1 MDGQGGPVIFSAD
14 HYRLPGT
21 GRGRRQAA
29 SRPARRSRPGRA
41 AALLVSA
48 AVTAAFMTAC
58 SNSAPA
64 AQSAPAQSPTVAA
77 PASSPD
83 SPAPSASPSATP
95 DPTPA
100 PPRPAYCRRGGAKLW
115 ANLASCGWPA
125 SANTGPDL
133 SQCPGHRLVA
143 NAGSLTRTI
152 RVTAANTVISCE
164 DIQGMLD
171 IEAPHVTVR
180 DSVIESN
187 SGKLGEAA
195 NGTAD
200 IKVEDGASAIID
212 HVRVNGDEGVH
223 ACIWHQGTS
232 LVVNAVNCYG
242 SNDGIF
248 SWADHGYS
256 PTTGDHFVITNSYFH
271 DFTDKT
277 SNGHSDGYQTEGASD
292 GLIKHNTYQMTAS
305 ADSAIALWDSLR
317 DSRNI
322 DVRDNLITGGG
333 FAIYAEDYYPGD
345 GGPGDPGA
353 VGGYS
358 VSEIRFI
365 NNVFSTYAA
374 GCVGSFGVWFERP
387 GWSPYDGG
395 PTDGWHRH
403 GNRVLETGQNLDQG
417 NPSGTGL
424 SCG

>member
-1 MDGQGGPVIFSAD
+1 MISTQ
-14 HYRLPGT
+14 
-21 GRGRRQAA
+21 RRH
-29 SRPARRSRPGRA
+29 SVGLDFRRI
-41 AALLVSA
+41 SA
-48 AVTAAFMTAC
+48 AHQFEEMPGQRFDV
-58 SNSAPA
+58 N
-64 AQSAPAQSPTVAA
+64 
-77 PASSPD
+77 
-83 SPAPSASPSATP
+83 
-95 DPTPA
+95 
-100 PPRPAYCRRGGAKLW
+100 
-115 ANLASCGWPA
+115 
-125 SANTGPDL
+125 DL
-133 SQCPGHRLVA
+133 SRRIKDRDP
-143 NAGSLTRTI
+143 
-152 RVTAANTVISCE
+152 VTAANTVISCE
-164 DIQGMLD
+164 SIQGMLD
-171 IEAPHVTVR
+171 IEAQNVTVK

-212 HVRVNGDEGVH
+212 HVKINGDQGVH
-223 ACIWHQGTS
+223 ACI
-232 LVVNAVNCYG
+232 C
-242 SNDGIF
+242 
-248 SWADHGYS
+248 SWADYGYS
-256 PTTGDHFVITNSYFH
+256 STTGNHFVITNSYFH

-322 DVRDNLITGGG
+322 EVRGNLITGGG

-345 GGPGDPGA
+345 GGPGDPPA

-358 VSEIRFI
+358 VSDIRFT

-403 GNRVLETGQNLDQG
+403 GNRVLETGQNLDDG
-417 NPSGTGL
+417 NPSGPGL

>member
-1 MDGQGGPVIFSAD
+1 M
-14 HYRLPGT
+14 
-21 GRGRRQAA
+21 
-29 SRPARRSRPGRA
+29 
-41 AALLVSA
+41 ALLIPA
-48 AVTAAFMTAC
+48 LGAVALVTGC
-58 SNSAPA
+58 SNPAPA
-64 AQSAPAQSPTVAA
+64 AQSAPAHTRAA
-77 PASSPD
+77 P
-83 SPAPSASPSATP
+83 SPAASASPSGSASATP
-95 DPTPA
+95 VPTA
-100 PPRPAYCRRGGAKLW
+100 SAAPRPAYCRRGGAKLW

-125 SANTGPDL
+125 AGNTGPDL

-143 NAGSLTRTI
+143 NAGRLTRTI
-152 RVTAANTVISCE
+152 RVTAAGTVISCQN
-164 DIQGMLD
+164 IQGMLD
-171 IEAPHVTVR
+171 IEAQHVTVR
-180 DSVIESN
+180 NSVIDAN

-212 HVRVNGDEGVH
+212 HVKINGDEGVH

-277 SNGHSDGYQTEGASD
+277 SNGHADGYQTEGASD

-345 GGPGDPGA
+345 GGPGDPSA

-358 VSEIRFI
+358 VSDIRFT
-365 NNVFSTYAA
+365 NNVFSTYASS
-374 GCVGSFGVWFERP
+374 CVGSFGVWFERP

-395 PTDGWHRH
+395 PTSGWDRH
-403 GNRVLETGQNLDQG
+403 GNRVLETRQDVDTG
-417 NPSGTGL
+417 NPSGPGL

>member
-1 MDGQGGPVIFSAD
+1 ME
-14 HYRLPGT
+14 
-21 GRGRRQAA
+21 
-29 SRPARRSRPGRA
+29 PARPDRRAAGLRRRHRRVHDRLLEFRPCGAVSPGAVADGGRA
-41 AALLVSA
+41 ALL
-48 AVTAAFMTAC
+48 
-58 SNSAPA
+58 PG
-64 AQSAPAQSPTVAA
+64 Q
-77 PASSPD
+77 
-83 SPAPSASPSATP
+83 PSALRVPVRDAGP
-95 DPTPA
+95 YPGPA
-100 PPRPAYCRRGGAKLW
+100 EAGYCRRGGAKLW

-164 DIQGMLD
+164 NIQGMLD

-358 VSEIRFI
+358 VSDIRFI

>member
-1 MDGQGGPVIFSAD
+1 M
-14 HYRLPGT
+14 PGA
-21 GRGRRQAA
+21 GRVRGQAA
-29 SRPARRSRPGRA
+29 SPARWSRPSRT

-48 AVTAAFMTAC
+48 MVTAAFMTAC

-64 AQSAPAQSPTVAA
+64 AQSAPAQSPTAAA
-77 PASSPD
+77 PPSSPD
-83 SPAPSASPSATP
+83 SPAPSASASATP
-95 DPTPA
+95 DPAPA

-164 DIQGMLD
+164 NIQGMLD
-171 IEAPHVTVR
+171 IEAQHVTVK

-232 LVVNAVNCYG
+232 LVVNAVDCYG

-322 DVRDNLITGGG
+322 DVRDNLVTGGG

-345 GGPGDPGA
+345 GGPGDPTA

-358 VSEIRFI
+358 VSDIRFTS
-365 NNVFSTYAA
+365 NVFSTYAA

-395 PTDGWHRH
+395 PTDGWHRQ

-417 NPSGTGL
+417 NPSGSGL

>member
-1 MDGQGGPVIFSAD
+1 M
-14 HYRLPGT
+14 
-21 GRGRRQAA
+21 
-29 SRPARRSRPGRA
+29 
-41 AALLVSA
+41 
-48 AVTAAFMTAC
+48 
-58 SNSAPA
+58 
-64 AQSAPAQSPTVAA
+64 
-77 PASSPD
+77 
-83 SPAPSASPSATP
+83 
-95 DPTPA
+95 
-100 PPRPAYCRRGGAKLW
+100 
-115 ANLASCGWPA
+115 
-125 SANTGPDL
+125 
-133 SQCPGHRLVA
+133 
-143 NAGSLTRTI
+143 
-152 RVTAANTVISCE
+152 
-164 DIQGMLD
+164 
-171 IEAPHVTVR
+171 
-180 DSVIESN
+180 
-187 SGKLGEAA
+187 GEAA

-212 HVRVNGDEGVH
+212 HVKINGDEGVH

-256 PTTGDHFVITNSYFH
+256 QTTGDHFVITNSYFH

-345 GGPGDPGA
+345 SGPGDPGA

-358 VSEIRFI
+358 VSDIRFTG
-365 NNVFSTYAA
+365 NVFSTYAA

-403 GNRVLETGQNLDQG
+403 GNRVLETGQNVDDG
-417 NPSGTGL
+417 NPSGPGL
-424 SCG
+424 SCGYRAAPEHRLCPWAAGTPQVPRLSQQHRGDALSGPAVPQGRGPPRRRRLEHAERGLHDPLRIAPDQLIRALGDGDRSLGVVPQREARDAEHRGLLLDAAGVGQHQAGRRLERDEVEVSGGRDDAHLRRTCPAAGAAALG

>member
-1 MDGQGGPVIFSAD
+1 MLLISA
-14 HYRLPGT
+14 T
-21 GRGRRQAA
+21 
-29 SRPARRSRPGRA
+29 
-41 AALLVSA
+41 
-48 AVTAAFMTAC
+48 VTAAFMSAC
-58 SNSAPA
+58 SDSAPA
-64 AQSAPAQSPTVAA
+64 AQSSPAQSVPAQSPAVAA
-77 PASSPD
+77 PPSSPGG
-83 SPAPSASPSATP
+83 SAPSASAAP
-95 DPTPA
+95 DPAPA
-100 PPRPAYCRRGGAKLW
+100 PPRPAYCRRGGARLW

-143 NAGSLTRTI
+143 DAGGLTRTI
-152 RVTAANTVISCE
+152 RVTAASTVISCE

-171 IEAPHVTVR
+171 IEAQHVTVR

-187 SGKLGEAA
+187 SGKVGEAA

-200 IKVEDGASAIID
+200 IKVEDGASAVID
-212 HVRVNGDEGVH
+212 HVKINGDEGVH

-256 PTTGDHFVITNSYFH
+256 QTTGDHFVITNSYFH

-317 DSRNI
+317 GSRNI

-333 FAIYAEDYYPGD
+333 FAVYAEDYYPGD
-345 GGPGDPGA
+345 SGPGDPGA

-358 VSEIRFI
+358 VSDIRFTG
-365 NNVFSTYAA
+365 NVFSTYAA

-387 GWSPYDGG
+387 GWSPYEGG

-403 GNRVLETGQNLDQG
+403 GNHVLETGQDVDNG
-417 NPSGTGL
+417 NPSGPGL